1 MRRTASDTSNEPRQ
15 EKRGLGLSHLSWIV
29 IAAAAVAGELAIQF
43 SHHDQMEQ
51 FAAPVVNVPAFHVVS
66 AADVR
71 PLWRPASQVP
81 RDAIRNANAVV
92 GHVTLAS
99 LAANQPITA
108 SELGPDAAGRQ
119 GGLSVVGVPA
129 TAAMAFDGELA
140 PGQTV
145 EAIAPSTARK
155 PGYAKVLVLSVT
167 RTGTGPAAHTWCSS
181 RSRHVHPDG

>member
-1 MRRTASDTSNEPRQ
+1 
-15 EKRGLGLSHLSWIV
+15 
-29 IAAAAVAGELAIQF
+29 
-43 SHHDQMEQ
+43 MEQ

-167 RTGTGPAAHTWCSS
+167 RTGTGSRPYVVLVAVPARTPRWVVAAMGVGTVTLVSGS
-181 RSRHVHPDG
+181 AS